1 LIKLGGIFEN
11 RNLTLYQ
18 FTSLDDK
25 PGVAGSLLDYFAKNK
40 INLEYITE
48 VGTLDEKAVLALC
61 IAASETSR
69 FDDLISE
76 KNKIMLSF
84 KIKKIENVDVI
95 GIYGPHF
102 REKPKVAALFFRLL
116 GSVGINV
123 LGISTSIS
131 CICCVI
137 PSNKLKIAYEALLKE
152 FELP

>member
-1 LIKLGGIFEN
+1 LIKLGGIYEN

-25 PGVAGSLLDYFAKNK
+25 PGVAGALLDYFAKNK

-48 VGTLDEKAVLALC
+48 AGASDDKAVMALC
-61 IAASETSR
+61 IASSETDK
-69 FDDLISE
+69 FDDLINE
-76 KNKIMLSF
+76 KNKIMFSF
-84 KIKKIENVDVI
+84 KIKKIENVDI
-95 GIYGPHF
+95 LGIYGPHF
-102 REKPKVAALFFRLL
+102 REKPAIAALFFRVL
-116 GSVGINV
+116 GAAGINV

-137 PSNKLKIAYEALLKE
+137 PSNKLKIAHKALLKE